1 MAEHASSGNAQHVA
15 WFRHSS
21 PYIHAHRGRTFVI
34 AFPGEAVEDDG
45 FAAFVHD
52 VALLCALGIR
62 IVLVHG
68 IRPQVEQRLAA
79 RDVESKYHAGLRI
92 TDALAL
98 GCVKDAA
105 GAVRVE
111 LEALL
116 SMGVANSPM
125 AGARVRVVTG
135 NFVTARPLGVRDG
148 IDFCHTGTVRRVD
161 TDAIVR
167 QLGDGAVVVLSPI
180 GYSPTGEV
188 FNLPYGEVA
197 GQVAASLRAD
207 KLITLVDGEGLSDP
221 DGGLVRQLSPTDAD
235 TLPHHPLD
243 GDGERAF
250 NSAVEA
256 VRNGVRRAHLVGRD
270 VDGALLL
277 ELFTRDGIGT
287 MITAAPYDTVAHAS
301 VDDIGGIL
309 ELIEPLERSGVL
321 VERSREQ
328 LEMEIERF
336 TVLRRDGAVIGC
348 GALRPFPD
356 EGMAELAC
364 LAVQPQYMH
373 GGRGELLL
381 ERIEQQARDAGLD
394 AIFVLTTQTAHWF
407 AERGFVAAAVEDLP
421 VSRKSLYNFQRNS
434 KVYLKQL

>member
-1 MAEHASSGNAQHVA
+1 MAEDAPSSQAQHVA

-52 VALLCALGIR
+52 IALLCALGIR

-68 IRPQVEQRLAA
+68 IRPQIERRLAE
-79 RDVESKYHAGLRI
+79 RGVESHYHAGLRI
-92 TDALAL
+92 TDAQALA
-98 GCVKDAA
+98 CVKEAA

-161 TDAIVR
+161 ADAIAR
-167 QLGDGAVVVLSPI
+167 QLGDGTVVVLSPI

-188 FNLPYGEVA
+188 FNLPYEEVA
-197 GQVAASLRAD
+197 SQVAAALRAD
-207 KLITLVDGEGLSDP
+207 KLICLIDGDGLRDADGTLL
-221 DGGLVRQLSPTDAD
+221 RQLSPADAD
-235 TLPHHPLD
+235 TQPRQPLGD
-243 GDGERAF
+243 DGERAF
-250 NSAVEA
+250 GGAVEA

-277 ELFTRDGIGT
+277 ELFTRDGTGT

-309 ELIEPLERSGVL
+309 ELIEPLEQRGVL

-364 LAVQPQYMH
+364 LAVHPQYMR

-381 ERIEQQARDAGLD
+381 ERIEQQARNAGLQ

-407 AERGFVAAAVEDLP
+407 AERGFVAAAVDDLP
-421 VSRKSLYNFQRNS
+421 VSRKSLYNYQRNS
-434 KVYLKQL
+434 KVYLKRL